1 MEIFKDVVKEAGTLF
16 IGLLLLVAGTID
28 YLLLAFAYRD
38 FSWGL
43 LGMTML
49 APIGI
54 PLGYYLLQKGART
67 DFKHKK
73 IDIRK
78 NLNDGRTR

>member
-1 MEIFKDVVKEAGTLF
+1 MEILKNVVKEAGTLF

-28 YLLLAFAYRD
+28 YMLLAFAYRD

-43 LGMTML
+43 LGMAML

-67 DFKHKK
+67 DFKQKK

>member
-1 MEIFKDVVKEAGTLF
+1 MEILKNAVKDAGTLF
-16 IGLLLLVAGTID
+16 IGLLLLVTGTID

-43 LGMTML
+43 VGMSML

-54 PLGYYLLQKGART
+54 PLGYYLLQKGAWAN
-67 DFKHKK
+67 FKQKK
-73 IDIRK
+73 MK
-78 NLNDGRTR
+78 